1 MRALRQVQ
9 GYHYWQLIKVRF
21 RLIMF
26 VLIILILTVGHQ
38 VSDSAYPHA
47 IAQFFA
53 APTAFEIAHGEIVFP
68 VFWLGYFSF
77 PLIIVNN
84 SFQQLWQAHAVQL
97 RGFQFSKL
105 SFGRLNLQLL
115 SLTALAIDGLTI
127 VSLWLAQSWWPKVAF
142 SVGSIKGAT
151 AWALWAMILF
161 LDLLLLLM
169 VQQIC
174 NLISPAIGLIIP
186 VILLVLT
193 IYWPNPQNPLGLSIY
208 SRLPAFQPAS
218 VLWLL
223 GCLVLLIGGY
233 LISYRYLEN
242 H

>member
-1 MRALRQVQ
+1 MRTLRQVQ

-21 RLIMF
+21 RLIMP
-26 VLIILILTVGHQ
+26 VLISLMLTVGYQ
-38 VSDSAYPHA
+38 VTDSNYPHA

-53 APTAFEIAHGEIVFP
+53 APTAVELAHGEITFP
-68 VFWLGYFSF
+68 VFWLGYFCF

-115 SLTALAIDGLTI
+115 GLTALAIDGLTI
-127 VSLWLAQSWWPKVAF
+127 VTLWLTQSWWSKVAF
-142 SVGSIKGAT
+142 SVGPIKGAS
-151 AWALWAMILF
+151 AWALWAAILF
-161 LDLLLLLM
+161 LELLLLLM
-169 VQQIC
+169 VQQLC
-174 NLISPAIGLIIP
+174 NIVSPAIGLIIP
-186 VILLVLT
+186 VVLLVLT
-193 IYWPNPQNPLGLSIY
+193 IYWPNPQNPLGLAIY
-208 SRLPAFQPAS
+208 SRLPALQPAS